1 MLNVEKEET
10 VQLLGDLSLH
20 LERVKLSFFSGRL
33 VVSTPDRERSW
44 VFNFH
49 LGRLNWSG
57 GTNYGMAWWRRHLG
71 VASNRIA
78 SRNIQVLANS
88 QQPELVSVTLNDLL
102 VSQQLDRKYLC
113 DLTAQ
118 MFEEAIFDIVQ
129 CAYNLDRTLN
139 YEYFYN
145 VQREASTTQALP
157 LLSTQPSLER
167 AWKKWQDWKQAGLA
181 ALPVSLP
188 IDLLAEK
195 NSLTSLTDKQKK
207 FLPLLMRGYTLRDV
221 ACATRQ
227 HLQGV
232 ALELQP
238 LFHTNVIDVKS
249 GIDVLAMIE
258 SLGQI
263 HLGESVQ
270 SSFFPT
276 FIDTST
282 DLAIEYQ
289 PLVACIDDSE
299 IVHYRLGQIFTQH
312 GYRLTSVQNPL
323 FTIPSLLKNKPDLIF
338 LDLVMPNMNGYEVC
352 NQIRK
357 TPLLK
362 QIPVIILTGKD
373 GVVDKMRSKLVGSSD
388 FLSKPIDP
396 EAVLRMLFYYLP
408 LKS

>member
-1 MLNVEKEET
+1 
-10 VQLLGDLSLH
+10 LL
-20 LERVKLSFFSGRL
+20 
-33 VVSTPDRERSW
+33 
-44 VFNFH
+44 
-49 LGRLNWSG
+49 
-57 GTNYGMAWWRRHLG
+57 
-71 VASNRIA
+71 I
-78 SRNIQVLANS
+78 
-88 QQPELVSVTLNDLL
+88 
-102 VSQQLDRKYLC
+102 SQQLERKYLC
-113 DLTAQ
+113 DITAK
-118 MFEEAIFDIVQ
+118 MFEEAVFDILQ
-129 CAYNLDRTLN
+129 CAYHFDRPLN

-167 AWKKWQDWKQAGLA
+167 AWKKWQDWEQAGLA
-181 ALPVSLP
+181 ALPVSLQ

-195 NSLTSLTDKQKK
+195 NSLTRLTDKQKK
-207 FLPLLMRGYTLRDV
+207 FLPLILRGYTLRDV
-221 ACATRQ
+221 ASATRQ
-227 HLQGV
+227 PLQRV

-238 LFHTNVIDVKS
+238 LFQTNVIDVKS
-249 GIDVLAMIE
+249 GIDVLAMIDN
-258 SLGQI
+258 LGQI
-263 HLGESVQ
+263 QLEESVQ
-270 SSFFPT
+270 SSFFANFT
-276 FIDTST
+276 DTSE
-282 DLAIEYQ
+282 DLLIEYQ

-299 IVHYRLGQIFTQH
+299 IVHYHLGQIFTEH
-312 GYRLTSVQNPL
+312 GYRLTSVHNPL

-408 LKS
+408 LKG